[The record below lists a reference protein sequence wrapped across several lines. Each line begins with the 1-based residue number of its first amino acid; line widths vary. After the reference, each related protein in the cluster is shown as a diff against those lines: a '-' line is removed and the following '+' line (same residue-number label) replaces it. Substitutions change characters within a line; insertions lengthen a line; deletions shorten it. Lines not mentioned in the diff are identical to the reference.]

1 MLGKRLKKGDTVKV
15 IAGKE
20 KGKTGKIQS
29 TIVDK
34 ERVVIEKVNLIKRHK
49 KPDAK
54 GKGGI
59 VEKEGPIHV
68 SNVMYLCN
76 KCNTGVRIGYKIL
89 EDGKKV
95 RVCVKCHEILDT

>member
-1 MLGKRLKKGDTVKV
+1 MLEKRLKKGDTVKV

-20 KGKTGKIQS
+20 KGKTGKVLS
-29 TIVDK
+29 TLPEKQRVIV
-34 ERVVIEKVNLIKRHK
+34 EKVNLIKRHR

-76 KCNTGVRIGYKIL
+76 KCSTGVRIGYKLL

-95 RVCVKCHEILDT
+95 RVCAKCHEILDT